1 MWMMTKFGAFS
12 CIEWQDGGPQ
22 DGMICVRARMPGDID
37 RLRDAAMPRLGG
49 EVISPHA
56 DYRYRAWIDK
66 AGFAAGMAALA
77 LEVNYGNFKG
87 EVEKTK
93 LPVRY
98 KNGLHRIWNEMA
110 SWQPGGPYGVGGG
123 VPIPKSESAV
133 AKKGRR

>member
-12 CIEWQDGGPQ
+12 CVEWSEEPYEGF
-22 DGMICVRARMPGDID
+22 IVVRARMPGDID
-37 RLRDAAMPRLGG
+37 RLREVMPKLSA
-49 EVISPHA
+49 EALSPMA

-77 LEVNYGNFKG
+77 LEVDYGNFKN
-87 EVEKTK
+87 EVEKTD

-110 SWQPGGPYGVGGG
+110 SWQPGGAYGAGGG
-123 VPIPKSESAV
+123 VEIPQSEVKAL
-133 AKKGRR
+133 AKKVKR